1 MANALR
7 TLTLSAWGRR
17 GRRLLGVA
25 LLALVL
31 VSCPDN
37 GTDVRIHNSTNAT
50 VRVREVAVSS
60 GADIVT
66 TLPAGADRQSLWRFN
81 TGDRFTVRGESMT
94 GTVLFC
100 HAYSYEDLQQ
110 QNGTVNIIDGT
121 NDCPSK

>member
-1 MANALR
+1 MK
-7 TLTLSAWGRR
+7 
-17 GRRLLGVA
+17 RLLGFTC
-25 LLALVL
+25 LALVL

-66 TLPAGADRQSLWRFN
+66 TLPAGEERLSLWRYN
-81 TGDRFTVRGESMT
+81 TGDRITVRGESLT
-94 GTVLFC
+94 GAVLFC
-100 HAYSYEDLQQ
+100 HAYSYQDLQQ
-110 QNGTVNIIDGT
+110 QKGTVNIVDGT